1 MARPLR
7 IDYPDT
13 FYHVLSRG
21 NEQKLIYYDTDDY
34 ERQSWDLCIYIMSRM
49 GAYTNREIGEVFG
62 FGYTA
67 ITGTVKR
74 TEQHLARNTQLQRLI
89 EQIVDELQ

>member
-1 MARPLR
+1 
-7 IDYPDT
+7 
-13 FYHVLSRG
+13 
-21 NEQKLIYYDTDDY
+21 
-34 ERQSWDLCIYIMSRM
+34 M

-74 TEQHLARNTQLQRLI
+74 AEQHLARNTQLQRLI